1 MDKKKVISD
10 FPKTFYKGKKVFVRV
25 DFNVPIDVESDS
37 IREDY
42 RIRRALPTID
52 FLIDAGAKI
61 ILGSHL
67 GRPKGKVVK
76 DLSLQIVSNRLSELI
91 DKKVMFVKDFIAS
104 GLSKKLDDLPDGSVV
119 MLENLRFHKAET
131 ENDPAFSGELA
142 KLADVYINEAFGT
155 SHRAHCSTYGMT
167 KDFVD
172 KISGFLVDKELSFVS
187 QMMETP
193 EHPFLVIIGGSKIK
207 DKISALGNLLDGAD
221 KIIVGGGAAYT
232 FLKAQKINI
241 GNSIYEEEMLSW
253 VKDVHDKYK
262 EKIVLPIDHIVSKD
276 FNRTSQC
283 LISDIEIPDGHM
295 ALDIGPKTIE
305 LFNSIIKGPGYIFW
319 NGPMGVFEFEQYSS
333 GTIHVARAV
342 ALATWRGATS
352 VVGGGETIAAI
363 RKAEV
368 LESEISHMSTGGG
381 ALLEYLGGSSLPGI
395 EILD

>member
-1 MDKKKVISD
+1 MNKKKVISD
-10 FPKTFYKGKKVFVRV
+10 FPKSFYKGKKVFVRV
-25 DFNVPIDVESDS
+25 DFNVPINLENDS

-52 FLIDAGAKI
+52 FLIDAGAKVV
-61 ILGSHL
+61 LGSHL
-67 GRPKGKVVK
+67 GRPKGKIVK
-76 DLSLQIVSNRLSELI
+76 DLSLNIVAKRLSELI
-91 DKKVMFVKDFIAS
+91 DKKVIFVEDFIGS
-104 GLSKKLDDLPDGSVV
+104 QLFKKLDDISDGSVI
-119 MLENLRFHKAET
+119 MLENLRFHKEET
-131 ENDPAFSGELA
+131 ENDLGFSSELA
-142 KLADVYINEAFGT
+142 KLGDVYVNEAFGT

-187 QMMETP
+187 KMMRTP

-207 DKISALGNLLDGAD
+207 DKISALGNLLESAD
-221 KIIVGGGAAYT
+221 KILVGGGAAYT
-232 FLKAQKINI
+232 FLKANGVSI
-241 GNSIYEEEMLSW
+241 GDSIYEEEMIDW
-253 VKDVHDKYK
+253 VKDVFNKYK
-262 EKIVLPIDHIVSKD
+262 EKIILPIDHIVSKD
-276 FNRTSQC
+276 FNKSSQC
-283 LISDIEIPDGHM
+283 SISDISIPSGHM

>member
-104 GLSKKLDDLPDGSVV
+104 GLSEKLDDLPDGSVV

-155 SHRAHCSTYGMT
+155 SH
-167 KDFVD
+167 
-172 KISGFLVDKELSFVS
+172 
-187 QMMETP
+187 
-193 EHPFLVIIGGSKIK
+193 
-207 DKISALGNLLDGAD
+207 
-221 KIIVGGGAAYT
+221 
-232 FLKAQKINI
+232 
-241 GNSIYEEEMLSW
+241 
-253 VKDVHDKYK
+253 
-262 EKIVLPIDHIVSKD
+262 
-276 FNRTSQC
+276 
-283 LISDIEIPDGHM
+283 
-295 ALDIGPKTIE
+295 
-305 LFNSIIKGPGYIFW
+305 
-319 NGPMGVFEFEQYSS
+319 
-333 GTIHVARAV
+333 
-342 ALATWRGATS
+342 
-352 VVGGGETIAAI
+352 
-363 RKAEV
+363 
-368 LESEISHMSTGGG
+368 
-381 ALLEYLGGSSLPGI
+381 
-395 EILD
+395 

>member
-91 DKKVMFVKDFIAS
+91 DKKVLFVKDFITS
-104 GLSKKLDDLPDGSVV
+104 GLSEKLDDLPDGSVV

-142 KLADVYINEAFGT
+142 KLAEVYINEAFGT

-241 GNSIYEEEMLSW
+241 GNSIYEEEM
-253 VKDVHDKYK
+253 
-262 EKIVLPIDHIVSKD
+262 
-276 FNRTSQC
+276 SQ
-283 LISDIEIPDGHM
+283 
-295 ALDIGPKTIE
+295 T
-305 LFNSIIKGPGYIFW
+305 
-319 NGPMGVFEFEQYSS
+319 
-333 GTIHVARAV
+333 
-342 ALATWRGATS
+342 
-352 VVGGGETIAAI
+352 
-363 RKAEV
+363 
-368 LESEISHMSTGGG
+368 
-381 ALLEYLGGSSLPGI
+381 
-395 EILD
+395 